1 MVLDPISPYLFVI
14 FIDKFSRLISHAVDM
29 KDWKAIKV
37 GSNGPV
43 VLHLMFADDLLLFG
57 ESSTMQMKCVILI
70 LEKFCKMFG

>member
-1 MVLDPISPYLFVI
+1 MI
-14 FIDKFSRLISHAVDM
+14 FIDKFSRLTSHAVGM

-37 GSNGPV
+37 GSNGPD

-70 LEKFCKMFG
+70 FGKVL